1 MDNKNSVKMNVIL
14 SMFIYGTIGIF
25 VKYIPLPS
33 AMVSMIR
40 GMIGAPFLL
49 IILFVKKS
57 KISWNAI
64 KENLVRLCLLGTML
78 GVNWIFLF
86 ESYRYTSVATAT
98 LCYYLAP
105 IFIVIIAPFVFKE
118 KMTLKKGMCIIVAL
132 LGMIFIS
139 GVMENGIPPITEIKG
154 ILLGIGAAAL
164 YAGIVI
170 NNKKLHNISAYDRT
184 IAQLIISAIVL
195 LPYNLV
201 VGNMNHISFTPITLI
216 LLLIVGIVHT
226 GVSYFLYFG
235 AMDKLEAQTLAILSY
250 IDPAVAI
257 LLSIVVLREPM
268 GIFDIIGAILILGSA
283 MISEYNPNQGD
294 EKPENKSEVVIF

>member
-1 MDNKNSVKMNVIL
+1 MDSKISAKRNVIL

-33 AMVSMIR
+33 AAVSMLR

-49 IILFVKKS
+49 FILMVKKS
-57 KISWNAI
+57 RVSWSAI
-64 KENLVRLCLLGTML
+64 KENLARLCLLGTML

-86 ESYRYTSVATAT
+86 ESYRYTSVAIAT

-105 IFIVIIAPFVFKE
+105 IFIVAMSPFLFKE
-118 KMTLKKGMCIIVAL
+118 KMTFKKGICIIVAL
-132 LGMIFIS
+132 LGMIFVS
-139 GVMENGIPPITEIKG
+139 GVAENGIPPITEIKG
-154 ILLGIGAAAL
+154 VILGVGAAVL

-201 VGNMNHISFTPITLI
+201 SGNMNNITFAPATLI
-216 LLLIVGIVHT
+216 LLLIVGIIHT

-235 AMDKLEAQTLAILSY
+235 AMDKLEAQALAILSY

-257 LLSIVVLREPM
+257 LLSILVLREPM
-268 GIFDIIGAILILGSA
+268 GIFDILGAILILGSA
-283 MISEYNPNQGD
+283 MISEYTPKRND
-294 EKPENKSEVVIF
+294 FH